1 MTETGRTAPKPQA
14 PNAPKHPTTR
24 THHGRVFVDDYEWL
38 RDKEAAETIAYL
50 EAENAYTDEV
60 TKDQQQLQEDIFQEI
75 KSRVKETDMSVPSRD
90 GDYWYYGRTE
100 EGKSYFL
107 SCRLPVLPDQDPW
120 TPPVI
125 PENSA
130 PEGEEIILD
139 GNVLAEGHEF
149 FSLGGSGVT
158 QSGRFL
164 AYSTDTTGDERYTL
178 RIKDLATGELLEDT
192 IEGIS
197 SGLTWCGEEY
207 LFYQRVD
214 DAWRP
219 DSVWRHKV
227 GTPVTDDVRVF
238 YEPDERF
245 WVGVSSDRMEKF
257 LYIESGSK
265 LSSEIWVLECDN
277 PTGEFRCLR
286 TREAEVEY
294 DVTYAEVGGE
304 PRWLVLHNAHGP
316 NFELGE
322 CPLGPLPDDLDD
334 LRVLVPHRDTVRL
347 NAVGAWARYLVLSYR
362 QEGASKLAVMQ
373 LGEQGF
379 TEFKELEFDEELYD
393 VGFGTGHYWDAP
405 CFRLSYDSFTTPAR
419 LYDYWPATGELRLLK
434 EQEIPGGYNRDDY
447 VAHRLWVTA
456 QDGAQVPVSV
466 IHRADLDMSVPN
478 PTLLY
483 GYGSYESTIDPSMSI
498 LWLSLLD
505 RGIIVAVAHV
515 RGGGEMG
522 RLWYDNGK
530 MLTKKNTFTDFIDVA
545 DYLISSNMTT
555 PELLVAQGGS
565 AGGLLMGAVANMG
578 GDRFKAI
585 HAAVPFVDPLT
596 SILMP
601 ELPLTVIEWEEWG
614 NPLEDVAVYD
624 YMASYSPYENVEAKP
639 YPNILAS
646 TSLNDTRVLY
656 VEPAKWVAKLRDMA
670 TSGDFLLKT
679 EMSAGHGGVSGRY
692 ESWKQAAFEHA
703 WIIDQLRGGT
713 PA

>member
-38 RDKEAAETIAYL
+38 RDKESAETIAYL

-60 TKDQQQLQEDIFQEI
+60 TKDQQQLREDIFQEI

-322 CPLGPLPDDLDD
+322 CPLGPLPDDLDE

-379 TEFKELEFDEELYD
+379 NEFKELEFDEELYD

-483 GYGSYESTIDPSMSI
+483 GYGSYESTIDPSMSV

-545 DYLISSNMTT
+545 DYLISSNITT

-656 VEPAKWVAKLRDMA
+656 VEPAKWIAKLRDRA

>member
-38 RDKEAAETIAYL
+38 RDKESAETIAYL

-60 TKDQQQLQEDIFQEI
+60 TKDQQQLREDIFQEI

-379 TEFKELEFDEELYD
+379 NEFKELEFDEELYD

-483 GYGSYESTIDPSMSI
+483 GYGSYESTIDPSMSV

-545 DYLISSNMTT
+545 DYLISSNITT

-624 YMASYSPYENVEAKP
+624 YMASYSPYENVAAKP

-656 VEPAKWVAKLRDMA
+656 VEPAKWIAKLRDRA

-713 PA
+713 TA

>member
-38 RDKEAAETIAYL
+38 RDKESAETIAYL

-60 TKDQQQLQEDIFQEI
+60 TKDQQQLREDIFQEI

-322 CPLGPLPDDLDD
+322 CPLGPLPDDLDE

-379 TEFKELEFDEELYD
+379 NEFKELEFDEELYD

-483 GYGSYESTIDPSMSI
+483 GYGSYESTIDPSMSV

-545 DYLISSNMTT
+545 DYLISSNITT

-656 VEPAKWVAKLRDMA
+656 VEPAKWIAKLRDRA

-713 PA
+713 TA

>member
-60 TKDQQQLQEDIFQEI
+60 TKDQQQLREDIFQEI

-379 TEFKELEFDEELYD
+379 TEFKELEFDEELY
-393 VGFGTGHYWDAP
+393 
-405 CFRLSYDSFTTPAR
+405 
-419 LYDYWPATGELRLLK
+419 
-434 EQEIPGGYNRDDY
+434 
-447 VAHRLWVTA
+447 
-456 QDGAQVPVSV
+456 VS
-466 IHRADLDMSVPN
+466 
-478 PTLLY
+478 
-483 GYGSYESTIDPSMSI
+483 
-498 LWLSLLD
+498 
-505 RGIIVAVAHV
+505 
-515 RGGGEMG
+515 
-522 RLWYDNGK
+522 
-530 MLTKKNTFTDFIDVA
+530 
-545 DYLISSNMTT
+545 
-555 PELLVAQGGS
+555 GS
-565 AGGLLMGAVANMG
+565 AT
-578 GDRFKAI
+578 I
-585 HAAVPFVDPLT
+585 PLRRPPGCT
-596 SILMP
+596 ITGP
-601 ELPLTVIEWEEWG
+601 PQ
-614 NPLEDVAVYD
+614 
-624 YMASYSPYENVEAKP
+624 
-639 YPNILAS
+639 
-646 TSLNDTRVLY
+646 
-656 VEPAKWVAKLRDMA
+656 
-670 TSGDFLLKT
+670 
-679 EMSAGHGGVSGRY
+679 VSFGC
-692 ESWKQAAFEHA
+692 
-703 WIIDQLRGGT
+703 
-713 PA
+713 

>member
-1 MTETGRTAPKPQA
+1 MSEAVKLAVFPVAGFGTRFLPATKATPKEMLPVVDKPLIQYAVEEAYEAGIRNMIFVTGRNKWAITE
-14 PNAPKHPTTR
+14 HY
-24 THHGRVFVDDYEWL
+24 D
-38 RDKEAAETIAYL
+38 IAYEL
-50 EAENAYTDEV
+50 ENELERRSKKEFLQLVRSIKPRDIARVLRTIE
-60 TKDQQQLQEDIFQEI
+60 QQQQQGAGLGHQFLRHLARTRLLLHMLDC
-75 KSRVKETDMSVPSRD
+75 SPMSDS
-90 GDYWYYGRTE
+90 
-100 EGKSYFL
+100 
-107 SCRLPVLPDQDPW
+107 QDP
-120 TPPVI
+120 VRDF
-125 PENSA
+125 EQVSA
-130 PEGEEIILD
+130 
-139 GNVLAEGHEF
+139 
-149 FSLGGSGVT
+149 
-158 QSGRFL
+158 
-164 AYSTDTTGDERYTL
+164 
-178 RIKDLATGELLEDT
+178 ELEK
-192 IEGIS
+192 
-197 SGLTWCGEEY
+197 Y
-207 LFYQRVD
+207 N
-214 DAWRP
+214 A
-219 DSVWRHKV
+219 
-227 GTPVTDDVRVF
+227 VF
-238 YEPDERF
+238 AD
-245 WVGVSSDRMEKF
+245 K
-257 LYIESGSK
+257 
-265 LSSEIWVLECDN
+265 
-277 PTGEFRCLR
+277 
-286 TREAEVEY
+286 
-294 DVTYAEVGGE
+294 

-545 DYLISSNMTT
+545 DYLIGSNMTT

-703 WIIDQLRGGT
+703 WIIDQLQKGA

>member
-38 RDKEAAETIAYL
+38 RDKESAETIAYL

-60 TKDQQQLQEDIFQEI
+60 TKDQQQLREDIFQEI

-139 GNVLAEGHEF
+139 GNMLAEGHEF

-379 TEFKELEFDEELYD
+379 NEFKELEFDEELYD

-456 QDGAQVPVSV
+456 RDGAQVPVSV

-483 GYGSYESTIDPSMSI
+483 GYGSYESTIDPSMSV

-545 DYLISSNMTT
+545 DYLISSNITT

-656 VEPAKWVAKLRDMA
+656 VEPAKWVAKLRDRA

>member
-1 MTETGRTAPKPQA
+1 MTETDRTAPKPQA
-14 PNAPKHPTTR
+14 PKAPKHPTTR

-50 EAENAYTDEV
+50 EAENAYTDEM
-60 TKDQQQLQEDIFQEI
+60 TKEQQQLQEDIFQEI

-322 CPLGPLPDDLDD
+322 CPLGSLPDDLDD

-456 QDGAQVPVSV
+456 RDGAQVPVSV
-466 IHRADLDMSVPN
+466 IRRADLDMSVPN

-545 DYLISSNMTT
+545 DYLISSSMTT

-656 VEPAKWVAKLRDMA
+656 VEPAKWIAKLRDMA

-703 WIIDQLRGGT
+703 WIIDQLQKGA

>member
-38 RDKEAAETIAYL
+38 RDKESAETIAYL

-60 TKDQQQLQEDIFQEI
+60 TKDQQQLREDIFQEI

-379 TEFKELEFDEELYD
+379 NEFKELEFDEELYD

-483 GYGSYESTIDPSMSI
+483 GYGSYESTIDPSMSV

-545 DYLISSNMTT
+545 DYLISSNITT

-656 VEPAKWVAKLRDMA
+656 VEPAKWIAKLRDRA

-713 PA
+713 TA